1 MLSWVTDGGL
11 ETDLIFHKGLDLP
24 EFASFPLVEQEATA
38 QFLRDYYLDY
48 AQIAQRAGAGL
59 VLETPTW
66 RANPDWGKT
75 LGYDANA
82 LDRINQQAV
91 ELVRSCGADVSR
103 VMVSGVIG
111 PRGDGYIAAGSQ
123 ADEAAD
129 YHRGQV
135 ASFAK
140 ASVDVV
146 HAMTINEP
154 AEAIGVIRAA
164 RGEGVPVGISFTVE
178 TDGRL
183 PDGTP
188 LRQAIEQVD
197 AVAAP
202 DWYGINCAHPTH
214 VRPALDGGDWQERLR
229 WFRPNASTMT
239 HKELDAMEV
248 LDEGDRNLLVT
259 TTADL
264 LQLLP
269 SITTLGGCCGT
280 DASHVA
286 ALWAG
291 HHR

>member
-24 EFASFPLVEQEATA
+24 EFASFPLMEQEATA
-38 QFLRDYYLDY
+38 QLLRDYYLDY

-75 LGYDANA
+75 LGYNAEA

-140 ASVDVV
+140 AGVDVV

-183 PDGTP
+183 PDGTA

-197 AVAAP
+197 AAAAP

-239 HKELDAMEV
+239 HEELDAMEV
-248 LDEGDRNLLVT
+248 LDEGDRDLLVT
-259 TTADL
+259 STADL

-291 HHR
+291 RH

>member
-24 EFASFPLVEQEATA
+24 EFASFPLIEQEATA
-38 QFLRDYYLDY
+38 QLLRDYYLDY

-75 LGYDANA
+75 LGYNAEA

-103 VMVSGVIG
+103 VMVSGILG

-129 YHRGQV
+129 YHQGQV

-140 ASVDVV
+140 AGVDVV

-183 PDGTP
+183 PDGTA

-197 AVAAP
+197 AAAAP

-214 VRPALDGGDWQERLR
+214 VRPALDGGDWQQRLR

-239 HKELDAMEV
+239 HEELDAMEV
-248 LDEGDRNLLVT
+248 LDEGDRDLLVT
-259 TTADL
+259 STAEL

-286 ALWAG
+286 ALWSQSSS
-291 HHR
+291 